1 MNNLWDQNSLKNRQK
16 NFWNRI
22 PKNNNNNF
30 VSYSSQM
37 SLINNGEDVK
47 VYQRDEYNDSSK
59 NHYLREDKSIN
70 NNRLNKFIEEIFMS
84 QEVKDFFTTYSDF
97 VTKVTS
103 EPSLDIEALKKSM
116 DEIESSSDVKIPR
129 LLTAALGLGS
139 ESGEFVEIVK
149 KMILQGKPASE
160 ENIFHM
166 KRELG
171 DIIWYW
177 TTACASLGLDPYE
190 VISENQKKLEARYGE
205 KFEVQRSE
213 VRKEGDL

>member
-1 MNNLWDQNSLKNRQK
+1 
-16 NFWNRI
+16 
-22 PKNNNNNF
+22 
-30 VSYSSQM
+30 
-37 SLINNGEDVK
+37 
-47 VYQRDEYNDSSK
+47 
-59 NHYLREDKSIN
+59 
-70 NNRLNKFIEEIFMS
+70 MS

-103 EPSLDIEALKKSM
+103 KPSMDLNALKASLD
-116 DEIESSSDVKIPR
+116 DIESRSDIKTPR

-139 ESGEFVEIVK
+139 EAGEFVEIVK

-171 DIIWYW
+171 DIMWYW
-177 TTACASLGLDPYE
+177 MTACASLGLDPFE
-190 VISENQKKLEARYGE
+190 VISENQAKLEARYGE

>member
-1 MNNLWDQNSLKNRQK
+1 
-16 NFWNRI
+16 
-22 PKNNNNNF
+22 
-30 VSYSSQM
+30 
-37 SLINNGEDVK
+37 
-47 VYQRDEYNDSSK
+47 
-59 NHYLREDKSIN
+59 
-70 NNRLNKFIEEIFMS
+70 MS

-103 EPSLDIEALKKSM
+103 EPSMDLKALKASLDHIEAR
-116 DEIESSSDVKIPR
+116 SDIKTPR

-139 ESGEFVEIVK
+139 EAGEFVEIVK

-171 DIIWYW
+171 DIMWYW
-177 TTACASLGLDPYE
+177 MTACASLGLDPFE
-190 VISENQKKLEARYGE
+190 VISENQAKLEARYGE

>member
-1 MNNLWDQNSLKNRQK
+1 
-16 NFWNRI
+16 
-22 PKNNNNNF
+22 
-30 VSYSSQM
+30 
-37 SLINNGEDVK
+37 
-47 VYQRDEYNDSSK
+47 
-59 NHYLREDKSIN
+59 
-70 NNRLNKFIEEIFMS
+70 MS

-103 EPSLDIEALKKSM
+103 EPSMDLNALKASLDDIESRS
-116 DEIESSSDVKIPR
+116 EIKTPR

-139 ESGEFVEIVK
+139 EAGEFVEIVK

-171 DIIWYW
+171 DIMWYW
-177 TTACASLGLDPYE
+177 TTACASLGLDPFE
-190 VISENQKKLEARYGE
+190 VISENQAKLEARYGE

-213 VRKEGDL
+213 VRKKGDL